1 MINRPRIDSSK
12 TQTTGLVHPQNNGTT
27 KSRRDQ
33 HGHLTRRTAMDIVFI
48 GLGIMLG
55 IWILVIWGSSLFN
68 KNMQ

>member
-1 MINRPRIDSSK
+1 
-12 TQTTGLVHPQNNGTT
+12 
-27 KSRRDQ
+27 
-33 HGHLTRRTAMDIVFI
+33 MDIVFI